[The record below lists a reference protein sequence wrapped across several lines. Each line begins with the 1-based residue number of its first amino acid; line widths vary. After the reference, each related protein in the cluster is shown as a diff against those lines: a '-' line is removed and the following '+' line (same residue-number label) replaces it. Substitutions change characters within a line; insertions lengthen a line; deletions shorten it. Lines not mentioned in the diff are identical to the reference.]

1 MARKTPKIN
10 VLLSISK
17 TTFFKTSEIIL
28 EANYGTR
35 KRDYWRDS
43 SYFELKNSSLEG
55 FSKKGVFWTWNTS
68 ARQHDRTFPLLSSPT
83 FPLLSGS
90 FNAFFLFGFQIWL
103 ERRSSRIFC
112 FYSLGRSYNSAQ
124 ASTLGEKISRFRPV
138 DPPTNGTRRY
148 GAKEAYPRLGSLAA
162 RQTFFQAVDRL
173 PHPRVRWLA
182 S

>member
-17 TTFFKTSEIIL
+17 TTCFKTSKIIL

-35 KRDYWRDS
+35 RHDYRRDS
-43 SYFELKNSSLEG
+43 SYFELKNSSLED
-55 FSKKGVFWTWNTS
+55 FRKKGVFGLGYFGE
-68 ARQHDRTFPLLSSPT
+68 QHDRTFPLFGSPT
-83 FPLLSGS
+83 FPH
-90 FNAFFLFGFQIWL
+90 FKWFFQCVLFIGFQIWL

-124 ASTLGEKISRFRPV
+124 ASTLGEVFSRFRPV
-138 DPPTNGTRRY
+138 DPPTNDTLRY
-148 GAKEAYPRLGSLAA
+148 GAKEAYPRLGSLVA

>member
-10 VLLSISK
+10 VLLYISK

-43 SYFELKNSSLEG
+43 SYFELKNSSLED
-55 FSKKGVFWTWNTS
+55 FRKKGVFGLGTLRQA
-68 ARQHDRTFPLLSSPT
+68 ARQNFSPFKFT
-83 FPLLSGS
+83 HFSP
-90 FNAFFLFGFQIWL
+90 FKWFFQCVLFIGFQIWL

-112 FYSLGRSYNSAQ
+112 FYSWGRSYNSAQ
-124 ASTLGEKISRFRPV
+124 ASTLGEDFLASGPWIH
-138 DPPTNGTRRY
+138 PTNDTRRY